1 MGGKEEERPNR
12 DTSEALCKGFRFIMA
27 SISVAL
33 CVCDL
38 LAAPAYLL
46 LTAVVL
52 ASIVSPVLRDLSSHG
67 KTRSG
72 VTPTRSTSNKA
83 QHVGCSAPPTFI
95 HRLCRFVTTSE
106 IFLVEKRLFLHFYI
120 AGIFFAAALWIR
132 GQSGT
137 SGDHVLGL
145 NDAPALLFVVHLCR
159 RAYECVYVHAW
170 GNGKMHV
177 GGYVLGVLHYAF
189 VPFVV
194 IGSEWCC
201 DDDFARNPA
210 PSAMQMALGALLCC
224 YGQAQQYIHHKILSD
239 LRKGDTVS
247 FRAQYSIPRGRWFN
261 TVSSPHYLAEIL
273 IYVAFAIM
281 LHPLH
286 TKLTLCDTLF
296 HPNSHPTSYA
306 FGLQRYKHLI
316 LCLWVATNL
325 TVSARSSHSW
335 YLHRFGSKY
344 PKNRNSIIPLIF

>member
-72 VTPTRSTSNKA
+72 VTPTRSTSNKE

-145 NDAPALLFVVHLCR
+145 NDVPALLFVVHLCR

>member
-67 KTRSG
+67 KIRSG

-145 NDAPALLFVVHLCR
+145 NDVPALLFVVHLCR

-194 IGSEWCC
+194 IASEWCC

-210 PSAMQMALGALLCC
+210 PSATQMALGSLLCC

-344 PKNRNSIIPLIF
+344 PKNRQAIIPLIF